1 MRFIGNH
8 VESNVST
15 VKTAVPFN
23 RYEVRITENHREI
36 IEAQKLRYRV
46 FGEEMGASLPSAH
59 LGLDRDRYDYF
70 VKHLIVR
77 DTIERKIIGYT
88 RILTREMA
96 NIVGGFYSGT
106 EFDLTRIMALQGNI
120 IEIGRTCIDKDYRRG
135 STISL
140 LWSGIARAMEQYR
153 ADYLIGCAS
162 IPMGEYGDVPQAVL
176 ARIGEQHRSPE
187 MFRVFPKTPL
197 PFKRDLA
204 ESVDVEVPPL
214 IKGYLRVGAKICGE
228 PCWDPEFGVADVFIF
243 LERDKISKRYLNHF
257 VAPAGTRAVELKQAS

>member
-1 MRFIGNH
+1 MRIIGNE
-8 VESNVST
+8 VESNLNT
-15 VKTAVPFN
+15 IKTNVPFN

-46 FGEEMGASLPSAH
+46 FGEEMGARLPSAP
-59 LGLDRDRYDYF
+59 LGLDRDRYDHF
-70 VKHLIVR
+70 VRHLIVR

-106 EFDLTRIMALQGNI
+106 EFDLTRILALPGNI
-120 IEIGRTCIDKDYRRG
+120 IEIGRTCIDEDYRRG

-162 IPMGEYGDVPQAVL
+162 IPMGDSGNLPQAVL
-176 ARIGEQHRSPE
+176 ARIGDKHQSSE

-197 PFKRDLA
+197 PFKRDLP
-204 ESVDVEVPPL
+204 ESVEVEIPPL

-228 PCWDPEFGVADVFIF
+228 PCWDADFGVADVFIF
-243 LERDKISKRYLNHF
+243 LERDNISKRYRNHF
-257 VAPAGTRAVELKQAS
+257 VVPAATRPDELKQAC